1 MLLLDIAKQVL
12 FKVDTCIDAEKAEK
26 ICNEQLI
33 PRSISKSKKPIF
45 GLFSKLLK
53 RKKYKGSEEK
63 VF

>member
-12 FKVDTCIDAEKAEK
+12 FKVDTCKDAEKAEK